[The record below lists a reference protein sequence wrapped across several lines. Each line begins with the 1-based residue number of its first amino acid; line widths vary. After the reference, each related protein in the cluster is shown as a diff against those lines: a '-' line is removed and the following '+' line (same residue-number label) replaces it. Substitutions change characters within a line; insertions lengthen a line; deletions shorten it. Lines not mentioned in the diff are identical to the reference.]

1 MLVGT
6 GRASQQTPYLTGVAM
21 EETLNWQLR
30 DYEQGRRLPRIPQE
44 LA

>member
-6 GRASQQTPYLTGVAM
+6 GRASQQTPFATGVAI
-21 EETLNWQLR
+21 EETINWQLW